1 MINKLKDKIQAIK
14 DEAIDTTNVVKKDMW
29 IIMKDWIRNNVTKKN
44 KPICNII
51 WYWAIVLTVAY
62 IIYLF
67 MNTDPHNV
75 TIWSFLKPIWVW
87 IIWLIF
93 AGCTKQY
100 QFQKIFV
107 LEKLSYNLT
116 TLWNTIIKQ
125 SEEII
130 KNKDNKFSDDVVISA
145 QNMIPNVKRILD
157 DLYEVS
163 MLIHKLWTMDFWLDT
178 NIKNRQWIDIFD
190 KITNTIMED
199 VTKIAEDLDIYA
211 QKLDLL
217 LKNEI

>member
-1 MINKLKDKIQAIK
+1 M
-14 DEAIDTTNVVKKDMW
+14 
-29 IIMKDWIRNNVTKKN
+29 
-44 KPICNII
+44 
-51 WYWAIVLTVAY
+51 
-62 IIYLF
+62 
-67 MNTDPHNV
+67 
-75 TIWSFLKPIWVW
+75 
-87 IIWLIF
+87 
-93 AGCTKQY
+93 
-100 QFQKIFV
+100 
-107 LEKLSYNLT
+107 SYNLT